1 MANTQKQLEIMDYM
15 RRFDLSETTVARWIG
30 MKPNK
35 LSYQLNNAIELKD
48 IYYREIKKQL
58 INRKFLSDQDEC
70 QKLFDLTSGF
80 LQSLTTQFSLF
91 SNEVSRTIKN
101 HTIELNERPRLR
113 TKYDDLR
120 EQVDRFDQEMKK
132 LGI

>member
-1 MANTQKQLEIMDYM
+1 MAHAQKQLEIMDYM
-15 RRFDLSETTVARWIG
+15 VRFDLSETTIAKWIG

-35 LSYQLNNAIELKD
+35 LSYQLNNAIEVKD
-48 IYYREIKKQL
+48 EYYKAIKDQL
-58 INRKFLSDQDEC
+58 IKRKYLSDQDEC

-101 HTIELNERPRLR
+101 KIIEVGERPRLR
-113 TKYDDLR
+113 TKYDDLK
-120 EQVDRFDQEMKK
+120 EQVERFDEEMKK